1 MKNSDKEVSK
11 GGSPKEIKVYLDGD
25 EKTIADGSYTMDQL
39 VDLLEAPA
47 GYVLSVKHG
56 EGRLEP
62 MEAGK
67 PLKIHPNM
75 KFISQPPQ
83 GDWA

>member
-1 MKNSDKEVSK
+1 MIMAKDTKDTKDV
-11 GGSPKEIKVYLDGD
+11 KVYLDGE
-25 EKTIADGSYTMDQL
+25 EKTIADGSYTMEQL
-39 VDLLEAPA
+39 VERLGATA

-62 MEAGK
+62 MEPGK

>member
-1 MKNSDKEVSK
+1 MAKDSK
-11 GGSPKEIKVYLDGD
+11 DTKDINVYLDGE
-25 EKTIADGSYTMDQL
+25 EKTIADGSYTMEQL
-39 VDLLEAPA
+39 VELLGATA

-56 EGRLEP
+56 QGRLEP
-62 MEAGK
+62 MEPGK

-83 GDWA
+83 GNWA